1 MVSDI
6 TMFSCRAEHFL
17 YTTAM
22 LVEQRSPGVV
32 SIKCHK
38 GDTVCRTALLVLTKL
53 GGTELEGFQ
62 FMGGVRS
69 MSPPFRYVG
78 LLQFLL
84 FTSPQRLAISSYKNI
99 FDILLQLLPKTKQ
112 DFELLHGI
120 GKYAQTQQIFLE
132 RIIIYEEIFVMPLKN
147 NSIKQEKGRKK
158 NKNTKP

>member
-53 GGTELEGFQ
+53 GGTELEGYQ

-84 FTSPQRLAISSYKNI
+84 FTSPQRLAISSYKISLI
-99 FDILLQLLPKTKQ
+99 FYFSYYQKQSKILSFYMELENMPK
-112 DFELLHGI
+112 
-120 GKYAQTQQIFLE
+120 
-132 RIIIYEEIFVMPLKN
+132 P
-147 NSIKQEKGRKK
+147 
-158 NKNTKP
+158 NKFSWKE